1 MKSSKLGGSP
11 RPSSI
16 EAPKPKPIEAPKP
29 AETSSSSKPA
39 SSTSS
44 PPVRNDG
51 FETNSPSRV
60 SQPQAKPPGGSD
72 VTSSFTQDPVKFA
85 SQKDNVLNIL
95 NTQRPAGVPAA
106 TAQAPFVNASDS
118 IVTMS
123 AHQRPGGN
131 VNMHLTPPNGKGSQ
145 VHYLDYLPEGS
156 GRFAGIQGVPQHPG
170 PHDPKMVVTGQ
181 LNGCAVHALHD
192 SRDQSL
198 SFMHHA
204 NYSKNGPQELN
215 DFLKGHPHLSPA
227 ATFGPADYS
236 HATGKGRDQTGAT
249 AFAQYL
255 PSSSGN
261 GLGQWH
267 LMGQLNDMT
276 GKVSQDMRPELK
288 RPNIVGA
295 PPVMMIPV
303 E

>member
-1 MKSSKLGGSP
+1 MRGAFSP
-11 RPSSI
+11 SPHWRRSHEEFEARRFPASFIHRASQPETPRRRPTPTGPPS
-16 EAPKPKPIEAPKP
+16 P
-29 AETSSSSKPA
+29 AEPSPPSKPA
-39 SSTSS
+39 PSPSS

-156 GRFAGIQGVPQHPG
+156 GRFAGIQGV
-170 PHDPKMVVTGQ
+170 
-181 LNGCAVHALHD
+181 
-192 SRDQSL
+192 
-198 SFMHHA
+198 
-204 NYSKNGPQELN
+204 
-215 DFLKGHPHLSPA
+215 
-227 ATFGPADYS
+227 
-236 HATGKGRDQTGAT
+236 
-249 AFAQYL
+249 
-255 PSSSGN
+255 
-261 GLGQWH
+261 
-267 LMGQLNDMT
+267 
-276 GKVSQDMRPELK
+276 
-288 RPNIVGA
+288 
-295 PPVMMIPV
+295 
-303 E
+303 